1 MALVCARGNL
11 SGDGSIWSL
20 LAVVLGVLAQDLTD
34 GESAEVA
41 LEDVALGGFDR
52 SEVRALLM
60 NI

>member
-1 MALVCARGNL
+1 MTLVYARGNL
-11 SGDGSIWSL
+11 SGDSSIWLL
-20 LAVVLGVLAQDLTD
+20 LAVVLGTSAQDLTG

-52 SEVRALLM
+52 SEVRALLI